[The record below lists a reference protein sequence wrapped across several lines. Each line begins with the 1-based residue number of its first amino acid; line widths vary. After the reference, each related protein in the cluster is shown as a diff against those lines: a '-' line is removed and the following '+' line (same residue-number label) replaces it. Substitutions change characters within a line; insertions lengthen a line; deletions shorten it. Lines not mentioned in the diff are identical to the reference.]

1 MADDSDFDVVV
12 HPLEGHT
19 FWGEVV
25 GMPGCVTQ
33 GASYTEILERLE
45 DAFEACSE
53 SPPVNPRVRPDKNA
67 FASVKTMGDL
77 AAFLHS
83 LGWTVTKSSQQ
94 HDIFHS
100 PDNTMRLTVLRDPEV
115 ALYPQVH
122 EAMAKLLCE
131 Q

>member
-25 GMPGCVTQ
+25 GLPGCVTQ

-45 DAFEACSE
+45 DAFAACSK
-53 SPPVNPRVRPDKNA
+53 SPPVSPRVRPDKSA

-77 AAFLHS
+77 AAFLQS
-83 LGWTVTKSSQQ
+83 LAWSVTRSSPQ
-94 HDIFHS
+94 HDVYHS
-100 PDNTMRLTVLRDPEV
+100 PDGAMRLTVHRDPEIE
-115 ALYPQVH
+115 LYPQVH
-122 EAMAKLLCE
+122 RAIEKLLCDG
-131 Q
+131 